1 MVFPELRDILC
12 PDLVPPALPA
22 DPADCAVSF
31 QVLIGPVG
39 GEGSDAFS
47 FTVATPSRLLHS
59 ADARWGRGYL
69 IVERFDWDVVVEA
82 VARLLA
88 CCGRPT
94 WEEVVQQLNH
104 ELQWALDNRAE
115 YRDPEGGSA

>member
-1 MVFPELRDILC
+1 V
-12 PDLVPPALPA
+12 V
-22 DPADCAVSF
+22 
-31 QVLIGPVG
+31 
-39 GEGSDAFS
+39 
-47 FTVATPSRLLHS
+47 TPCRLLRS

-69 IVERFDWDVVVEA
+69 IVGRFDWDFVVEA

-88 CCGRPT
+88 YCGRPT

-115 YRDPEGGSA
+115 YQGPEGGPA

>member
-22 DPADCAVSF
+22 DPTDCAVSF
-31 QVLIGPVG
+31 QALIGPRG
-39 GEGSDAFS
+39 AEGSDAFS
-47 FTVATPSRLLHS
+47 FTVVTPSRLLHS

-69 IVERFDWDVVVEA
+69 IVGRFDWDVVVEA

-88 CCGRPT
+88 YCGRPT

-115 YRDPEGGSA
+115 YQGPEGGPA